1 MLELQDVSL
10 QLGNAPDD
18 QLLLSEVSAR
28 FPKKHFAAILG
39 PSGCGKST
47 LLKVIAGLREP
58 TLGHIEWEGRDL
70 SEEGDMDPHE
80 IGYVPQFSIAYD
92 LLTVWESVES
102 ALRLRVSGLS
112 YDEQEERLDKILR
125 EVGLEEISDR
135 EVRVL
140 SGGQKRRLAMAL
152 EMVSSPHLLL
162 CDEVTSGLDPKAED
176 EIAKLMHQL
185 AQRDNRIVLSV
196 THSLRHLALYDSI
209 IVLFQGHLA
218 YHGPAQLLFHYFDVE
233 KPEEL
238 FPRLAQRKPGDWHRS
253 WQKHRTTYY
262 AQSNLDET
270 DIAREVALEE
280 VSSKP
285 ALEDAETEARF
296 RKLLQKA
303 QGADDQDEAAEVEKK
318 PEPPKEDE
326 HIEKPARKKKSPA
339 DFPGTP
345 SAFEQFAVLLAR
357 RWKIFFRDG
366 GQLWLQLA
374 LLFGFPILVV
384 VFALDGLPQI
394 KNPNGVLSG
403 NLLEQATSSMTQTLE
418 LMKAGSLVSG
428 LIMFQVILL
437 ALMGSNNAAREI
449 AGERLIFEKEKFAG
463 VRPSAYVASKAAF
476 LGVLVLAQSVWMGV
490 FVNFIV
496 QFKGSPFTQVVLLVL
511 VNAALT
517 AVCLAISSLM
527 KTAEQAS
534 LVSIYLVGFQL
545 PLSGAVL
552 ALPQALSWITRPF
565 IASYWG
571 WSGFNQ
577 TMHDTRFYEAVQIV
591 TQTTLASAGLC
602 AWVLVCHVLL
612 GLLIAYMGCKNS
624 RWE

>member
-1 MLELQDVSL
+1 MLELQEVSL

-18 QLLLSEVSAR
+18 QLLLSELSVR
-28 FPKKHFAAILG
+28 FPKKHFAAIMG

-58 TLGHIEWEGRDL
+58 TLGHVSWEGRDL

-112 YDEQEERLDKILR
+112 AAEQEARLEQILR
-125 EVGLEEISDR
+125 EVGLEEICDR

-140 SGGQKRRLAMAL
+140 SGGQKRRLALAL

-176 EIAKLMHQL
+176 EIANLMHQI
-185 AQRDNRIVLSV
+185 AQKEDRIVLSV
-196 THSLRHLALYDSI
+196 THSLRHLALYNSVV
-209 IVLFQGHLA
+209 VLFEGRLA
-218 YHGPAQLLFHYFDVE
+218 YHGPASHLFHYFDIE

-238 FPRLAQRKPGDWHRS
+238 FPRLAQRKPEDWHRS
-253 WQKHRTTYY
+253 WLKHRVSYGIESQEEPAAAVAVGEAATEKHAEEAEDNY
-262 AQSNLDET
+262 AHVVKKGRFDDEEGEE
-270 DIAREVALEE
+270 EVAATVEAEKSAPEE
-280 VSSKP
+280 KHAP
-285 ALEDAETEARF
+285 ETR
-296 RKLLQKA
+296 RKL
-303 QGADDQDEAAEVEKK
+303 DY
-318 PEPPKEDE
+318 
-326 HIEKPARKKKSPA
+326 
-339 DFPGTP
+339 PGTP
-345 SAFEQFAVLLAR
+345 GALNQFGILLAR
-357 RWKIFFRDG
+357 RWKIFLRDR
-366 GQLWLQLA
+366 GQLWLQIA

-384 VFALDGLPQI
+384 IFALDGLPQI
-394 KNPNGVLSG
+394 KNPESVFGG
-403 NLLEQATSSMTQTLE
+403 NLYQQATQTMTQKLE
-418 LMKAGSLVSG
+418 MMKTGSLVSG
-428 LIMFQVILL
+428 LIMFQVVLL

-463 VRPSAYVASKAAF
+463 VRPSAYVASKAVF
-476 LGVLVLAQSVWMGV
+476 LGALVLAQSGWMAV
-490 FVNFIV
+490 FVNYVV
-496 QFKGSPFTQVVLLVL
+496 QFKGDPLTQMVVLIL

-517 AVCLAISSLM
+517 SVCLAISSLM

-552 ALPQALSWITRPF
+552 ALPKMLSAMTQPF

-571 WSGFNQ
+571 WSGFIQ
-577 TMHDTRFYEAVQIV
+577 TMHDTRFYDAMVNV
-591 TQTTLASAGLC
+591 SQTKMSPADLC
-602 AWVLVCHVLL
+602 VFVLICHVLL
-612 GLLIAYMGCKNS
+612 GIFIAYMGCKNS
-624 RWE
+624 HWE

>member
-1 MLELQDVSL
+1 MLELKDASL
-10 QLGNAPDD
+10 QLGDSPEDP
-18 QLLLSEVSAR
+18 LLLAEVSAR
-28 FPKKHFAAILG
+28 FPKRHFAAILG

-70 SEEGDMDPHE
+70 SAEGDMDPHE
-80 IGYVPQFSIAYD
+80 IGYVPQFSIAYE

-112 YDEQEERLDKILR
+112 GEEQEQRLEKILG
-125 EVGLEEISDR
+125 EVGLEEIADR

-140 SGGQKRRLAMAL
+140 SGGQKRRLALAL
-152 EMVSSPHLLL
+152 EMVSAPHLLL

-176 EIAKLMHQL
+176 EIARLMHRI
-185 AQRDNRIVLSV
+185 AQRDDRIVLSV
-196 THSLRHLALYDSI
+196 THSLRHVALYDSI
-209 IVLFQGHLA
+209 VVLYQGRLA
-218 YHGPAQLLFHYFDVE
+218 YHGPAKYLFHYFGVE
-233 KPEEL
+233 NPEEL
-238 FPRLAQRKPGDWHRS
+238 FPRLAQRPPADWHRS
-253 WQKHRTTYY
+253 WQKYRAAYY
-262 AQSNLDET
+262 AKGRLDV
-270 DIAREVALEE
+270 DDADLVAREVALEE
-280 VSSKP
+280 VSNKP
-285 ALEDAETEARF
+285 AQEDAEAEERF
-296 RKLLQKA
+296 RRLLEKA
-303 QGADDQDEAAEVEKK
+303 QASDEDTATAPAPTVEKSGE
-318 PEPPKEDE
+318 EP
-326 HIEKPARKKKSPA
+326 EKPPRKKRAPS

-345 SAFEQFAVLLAR
+345 SAAVQFGVLLAR
-357 RWKIFFRDG
+357 RWKIFFRDRG
-366 GQLWLQLA
+366 GLWLQLA

-384 VFALDGLPQI
+384 IFALDGLPQI
-394 KNPNGVLSG
+394 QNLNGVVTG
-403 NLLEQATSSMTQTLE
+403 NFLEQMKNEFALRQE
-418 LMKAGSLVSG
+418 LVHTGSLVSG

-463 VRPSAYVASKAAF
+463 VRPAAYVASKAAY
-476 LGVLVLAQSVWMGV
+476 LGVLVLAQSVWMAV
-490 FVNFIV
+490 FVNYVV
-496 QFKGSPFTQVVLLVL
+496 QFKGSPLTQMTLLIL

-571 WSGFNQ
+571 WSGFIQ
-577 TMHDTRFYEAVQIV
+577 TMRDTRFYEAVLAV
-591 TQTTLASAGLC
+591 TQTTLAGAGLC
-602 AWVLVCHVLL
+602 VWVLMCHVLL
-612 GLLIAYMGCKNS
+612 GLLVAYMGCKNS